1 MKKALAFFLL
11 CSCPAAHPLDWK
23 LPVFTMKY
31 EVSRATIEDPD
42 PDEDIL
48 VPASLRNTVSLR
60 VKESADPLT
69 LGLTVKY
76 SAKDYLTQSG
86 DYEYFSVDQ
95 DTGIALT
102 DWMDLGFMFGVKKTD
117 SPESDTSGISKDN
130 VALKGGIETAIQLV
144 KGTSFDLN
152 FQTEYDSYE
161 AWEKSRQI
169 YCVGAGF
176 TTRFGEWLLSTR
188 YRGEFRFPLASSSVV
203 DQSTL
208 NTGSLSFQWD
218 PNR

>member
-1 MKKALAFFLL
+1 MKKALAFMLL
-11 CSCPAAHPLDWK
+11 CSCPTVHPLDWK
-23 LPVFTMKY
+23 LPVFTVKY

-48 VPASLRNTVSLR
+48 VPSALRNTVSFR
-60 VKESADPLT
+60 VKESARPLA

-86 DYEYFSVDQ
+86 DYEYFSVEQ

-102 DWMDLGFMFGVKKTD
+102 DWLDLGLKLGVKKTA
-117 SPESDTSGISKDN
+117 SPEPDTSGLSKDN
-130 VALKGGIETAIQLV
+130 LALKGGIETV
-144 KGTSFDLN
+144 MTFVRGTSLALE

-161 AWEKSRQI
+161 AWEKSRRL

-176 TTRFGEWLLSTR
+176 STRLGEWLFSTR

-203 DQSTL
+203 DRSTL

>member
-1 MKKALAFFLL
+1 
-11 CSCPAAHPLDWK
+11 
-23 LPVFTMKY
+23 MKY

-42 PDEDIL
+42 PDEDVLI
-48 VPASLRNTVSLR
+48 PSSLRNTVSLR
-60 VKESADPLT
+60 VKESADPLS
-69 LGLTVKY
+69 LALTVKY

-102 DWMDLGFMFGVKKTD
+102 DWLDLGFMFGVKKTD
-117 SPESDTSGISKDN
+117 SPELDTSGLSKDN
-130 VALKGGIETAIQLV
+130 YALKGGIETAIRFLT
-144 KGTSFDLN
+144 GTSLELA
-152 FQTEYDSYE
+152 FQGEYDSYE

-169 YCVGAGF
+169 WSVGAGF
-176 TTRFGEWLLSTR
+176 TTRLGEWQFSTR

>member
-1 MKKALAFFLL
+1 
-11 CSCPAAHPLDWK
+11 
-23 LPVFTMKY
+23 MKY

-48 VPASLRNTVSLR
+48 VPASLRNTVSLH

-102 DWMDLGFMFGVKKTD
+102 DWLDLGFMAGVKKTD
-117 SPESDTSGISKDN
+117 SPESDVSGLSKDN
-130 VALKGGIETAIQLV
+130 IALKGGIETAIQLV
-144 KGTSFDLN
+144 KGTSFDLS

-161 AWEKSRQI
+161 AWEKSRQL
-169 YCVGAGF
+169 YRVGAGF
-176 TTRFGEWLLSTR
+176 TTRFGEWLFSTR

-208 NTGSLSFQWD
+208 NMGSLSFQWD